1 MKRSLQKK
9 AAALLLILVMIL
21 SLSVTV
27 LAYTVPGTT
36 VVFVTTYGEKY
47 HRIGCPYLLS
57 VHSLTIREAEAS
69 GYKPCSR
76 CHPDYLTG
84 RYVPGVVEY
93 FKSDKGKTTAL
104 GAAGLAALVVSGLAV
119 RKAADRKRIRDYEQ
133 KMIAASAEEVFVSD
147 GEYDR
152 LASRYG
158 GKKRSEIAEMCG
170 KPEWIVI
177 DPKGE
182 PEGGVTAEMDSW
194 YPEYKELLSKL
205 YKLGVPVLVDL
216 APEAPV
222 EKE

>member
-9 AAALLLILVMIL
+9 AAAVLLALVMIL
-21 SLSVTV
+21 SFSVTV

-57 VHSLTIREAEAS
+57 VHSMTIREAEAS

-84 RYVPGVVEY
+84 RYVPGIVEY
-93 FKSDKGKTTAL
+93 FKSDKGRAAAL
-104 GAAGLAALVVSGLAV
+104 GAAGLIAMVGAGLAV

-152 LASRYG
+152 MASRYG
-158 GKKRSEIAEMCG
+158 GKKRSEIAAMCG
-170 KPEWIVI
+170 KPEWVEL
-177 DPKGE
+177 DSKGE
-182 PEGGVTAEMDSW
+182 PEGGVTVEMDIW

-205 YKLGVPVLVDL
+205 YQLGVPVLADL
-216 APEAPV
+216 KPE
-222 EKE
+222 ETDGK